1 MSSEFVLSPPRKR
14 PMELLRLVG
23 WAVALAFL
31 VWSWRG
37 AEMRPMTLITE
48 SGNILTLIKDFF
60 PPDFTDWRLYAT
72 EMVVTLQVAIW
83 GTLLAVVCAV
93 PLGILSSDNI
103 VPWWVYHPVRRL
115 MDAARAINE
124 MVFAMLFV
132 VAVGLGPFAGVLAL
146 WVHTTGVL
154 AKLFS
159 EAVEAI
165 EPSPV
170 EGVRSTGASFLE
182 EVVYGVIPQVFPLWI
197 SYSLYRFESNVRSA
211 TVVGMVGAGG
221 IGMVLWELVPQ
232 LRFRADLRRHGPH
245 RAGRGGLRHALA
257 AAAEEG
263 ALMPARYAVYY
274 APSAGDAL
282 HQAVTP
288 LLGRDA
294 LGGLNVPQATPPG
307 VDPVFWKAITRVPAH
322 YGLHATLKAP
332 FELRHSGMDSQ
343 LLRSTGEVASRFL
356 PFEIPSLSLAYLG
369 KEEKGFYALVPS
381 TKCSLLSFLE
391 RACVM
396 DLDAFRAPLK
406 TEDVARRGH
415 LSLEERSNLYMWGYH
430 RVLDSFQF
438 HITLTDGIADAG
450 IACACGRGPAQGA
463 GRRAGRSASY

>member
-1 MSSEFVLSPPRKR
+1 
-14 PMELLRLVG
+14 
-23 WAVALAFL
+23 
-31 VWSWRG
+31 
-37 AEMRPMTLITE
+37 
-48 SGNILTLIKDFF
+48 
-60 PPDFTDWRLYAT
+60 
-72 EMVVTLQVAIW
+72 
-83 GTLLAVVCAV
+83 
-93 PLGILSSDNI
+93 
-103 VPWWVYHPVRRL
+103 
-115 MDAARAINE
+115 
-124 MVFAMLFV
+124 
-132 VAVGLGPFAGVLAL
+132 
-146 WVHTTGVL
+146 
-154 AKLFS
+154 
-159 EAVEAI
+159 
-165 EPSPV
+165 
-170 EGVRSTGASFLE
+170 
-182 EVVYGVIPQVFPLWI
+182 
-197 SYSLYRFESNVRSA
+197 
-211 TVVGMVGAGG
+211 
-221 IGMVLWELVPQ
+221 
-232 LRFRADLRRHGPH
+232 
-245 RAGRGGLRHALA
+245 
-257 AAAEEG
+257 
-263 ALMPARYAVYY
+263 MPARYAVYY

-307 VDPVFWKAITRVPAH
+307 VDPVFWKAVTRVPAH

-356 PFEIPSLSLAYLG
+356 PFVIPSLSLAYLG

-463 GRRAGRSASY
+463 GRRAGRSAPYRCPDPFQTGKPQPALFRRGAASRSPTYRLHRKQHDVSHRSTRKDAAVGPRIRGASRSGALRHYAAGLRGSPRAGNRAGHDPGPRGQHRRRPSIWAKRLRRAAWSR